1 MCEPTLKMTAA
12 ETVPHISI
20 SIVSHGQGELVA
32 QVLADLARFPT
43 PLDAEILITLNIP
56 EQVTF
61 ATEDVPWPVT
71 VVRNAAPKGFGAN
84 HNAAFRLAKGDWFCV
99 MNPDI
104 RLPENPFPALLG
116 EMVRRPTAVIAPAV
130 LTPAG
135 QVEDSVRHFPAP
147 LALAGKLLGRSDGRY
162 PFAVGDEAFAA
173 DWVAGMFML
182 FRAEDYR
189 AVGGFDESYFLYYE
203 DVDICARLWKSG
215 CRVLAC
221 PRTHVVHDARRASR
235 RNLRYMR
242 WHAASI
248 ARYLARHWLRLPPTD
263 RAT

>member
-1 MCEPTLKMTAA
+1 M
-12 ETVPHISI
+12 ISI

-32 QVLADLARFPT
+32 QVLADLARFPN
-43 PLDAEILITLNIP
+43 PLDAEIVITLNIP
-56 EQVTF
+56 EQITF
-61 ATEDVPWPVT
+61 ATEHVPWPVAL
-71 VVRNAAPKGFGAN
+71 VRNAAPRGFGAN
-84 HNAAFRLAKGDWFCV
+84 HNAAFRLAKGEWFCV

-104 RLPENPFPALLG
+104 RLPENPFLALLG
-116 EMVRRPTAVIAPAV
+116 EMAQRPAAVIAPAV

-162 PFAVGDEAFAA
+162 SFAVGDETFAA

-203 DVDICARLWKSG
+203 DVDICARLWESG

-221 PRTHVVHDARRASR
+221 PRVHVVHDARRTSR
-235 RNLRYMR
+235 RSFRYMG
-242 WHAASI
+242 WHAASM
-248 ARYLARHWLRLPPTD
+248 ARYLARHWLRQPRT
-263 RAT
+263 RRST